1 MTAKRCALYCR
12 VSTTS
17 QSVER
22 QIREL
27 TEVAMGNNWEIVE
40 TYIDLGISGAKG
52 RDKRPDLDRMMKD
65 SIKGKFDVVMVSSID
80 RLGRSLQHLIEIL
93 NDLQSKSVELFM
105 LKQSID
111 TTTPSGKML
120 FSMISAFAEFERS
133 IIRERVMSGL
143 ANAKAK
149 GKILGRKTNLTPAT
163 EKRIIDMKSSGASI
177 RKIASECSVGTQ
189 TIYKVLRA
197 A

>member
-1 MTAKRCALYCR
+1 MTVRAVLYCR
-12 VSTTS
+12 VSTSS

-27 TEVAMGNNWEIVE
+27 TDIAKSNDWEIVE
-40 TYIDLGISGAKG
+40 TYTDMGISGAKG
-52 RDKRPDLDRMMKD
+52 RDKRPELDRMMRD

-111 TTTPSGKML
+111 TTTPSGKMM
-120 FSMISAFAEFERS
+120 FSVISAFAEFERS
-133 IIRERVMSGL
+133 IIRERVVSGL
-143 ANAKAK
+143 ENAKAK
-149 GKILGRKTNLTPAT
+149 GVVLGRKSNLTPDT
-163 EKRIIDMKSSGASI
+163 EEKIISMKSGGASI
-177 RKIASECSVGTQ
+177 RKITSECSVGTQ

>member
-1 MTAKRCALYCR
+1 MC
-12 VSTTS
+12 
-17 QSVER
+17 
-22 QIREL
+22 
-27 TEVAMGNNWEIVE
+27 GIVE

-111 TTTPSGKML
+111 TTTPS
-120 FSMISAFAEFERS
+120 
-133 IIRERVMSGL
+133 
-143 ANAKAK
+143 
-149 GKILGRKTNLTPAT
+149 
-163 EKRIIDMKSSGASI
+163 
-177 RKIASECSVGTQ
+177 
-189 TIYKVLRA
+189 
-197 A
+197 

>member
-1 MTAKRCALYCR
+1 MIAKRCALYCR
-12 VSTTS
+12 VSSTS

-27 TEVAMGNNWEIVE
+27 TEVAMRNNWEIVE
-40 TYIDLGISGAKG
+40 TYIDFGISGAKG
-52 RDKRPDLDRMMKD
+52 RDGRPALDRMMKD
-65 SIKGKFDVVMVSSID
+65 SIKKKFDVVMVSSID

-111 TTTPSGKML
+111 TTTPSGKMM
-120 FSMISAFAEFERS
+120 FSVISAFAEFERS

-189 TIYKVLRA
+189 TVYTVLRA

>member
-1 MTAKRCALYCR
+1 MVIFLITAYPRCNFL
-12 VSTTS
+12 
-17 QSVER
+17 
-22 QIREL
+22 
-27 TEVAMGNNWEIVE
+27 AMRNNWEIVE
-40 TYIDLGISGAKG
+40 TYIDFGISGAKG
-52 RDKRPDLDRMMKD
+52 RDGRPALDRMMKD
-65 SIKGKFDVVMVSSID
+65 SIKKKFDVVMVSSID

>member
-1 MTAKRCALYCR
+1 MC
-12 VSTTS
+12 
-17 QSVER
+17 
-22 QIREL
+22 
-27 TEVAMGNNWEIVE
+27 GIVE

-149 GKILGRKTNLTPAT
+149 GKISWSAGK
-163 EKRIIDMKSSGASI
+163 ISGTVFCWEHP
-177 RKIASECSVGTQ
+177 K
-189 TIYKVLRA
+189 K
-197 A
+197 

>member
-1 MTAKRCALYCR
+1 MTTGVALYCR

-133 IIRERVMSGL
+133 IIRERIMSGL
-143 ANAKAK
+143 SNAKAK
-149 GKILGRKTNLTPAT
+149 GVVLGRKTNLTPTT
-163 EKRIIDMKSSGASI
+163 EQKIIDMKSSGASI